1 MHLDRR
7 ALMRIITVSHRPLGF
22 WLWLSF
28 VAMGVVSGAAP
39 AQSVDLNTADVA
51 TLSRDLLGIGETRA
65 RAIVEH
71 RRRHGPFRSV
81 DELALVRG
89 IGPKTVDRNRARMR
103 VSGDAPPPARTAP
116 ARGTQGTAAAAAQG
130 LRRLPRSGASAD
142 ETTPEILVG
151 Q

>member
-1 MHLDRR
+1 
-7 ALMRIITVSHRPLGF
+7 MRIITVSYRPLGF

-103 VSGDAPPPARTAP
+103 VSGDASPPARTAP
-116 ARGTQGTAAAAAQG
+116 ARGAQGTAAEAAQG
-130 LRRLPRSGASAD
+130 VRRLPRSGASAD

>member
-1 MHLDRR
+1 
-7 ALMRIITVSHRPLGF
+7 MRIITVSHRPLGF

-89 IGPKTVDRNRARMR
+89 IGPKTVDRNRVRLR
-103 VSGDAPPPARTAP
+103 VSGAAPPVVSAASARSAHGTAP
-116 ARGTQGTAAAAAQG
+116 AAAQG
-130 LRRLPRSGASAD
+130 VRRLPRAGASAD
-142 ETTPEILVG
+142 DTTPEILVG

>member
-1 MHLDRR
+1 
-7 ALMRIITVSHRPLGF
+7 MRITAASHRPLGF
-22 WLWLSF
+22 RVWLSF
-28 VAMGVVSGAAP
+28 VAMGIVSGAAP

-51 TLSRDLLGIGETRA
+51 TLSRDLLGIGDTRA

-89 IGPKTVDRNRARMR
+89 IGPKTVDRNRTRLR
-103 VSGDAPPPARTAP
+103 VSGETPPVVRTLPARSA
-116 ARGTQGTAAAAAQG
+116 QGTAAAAAQG
-130 LRRLPRSGASAD
+130 VRRLPRVGVSAD

>member
-1 MHLDRR
+1 
-7 ALMRIITVSHRPLGF
+7 MRIITVSHRPLGF

-39 AQSVDLNTADVA
+39 AQSVDLNTADAA

-103 VSGDAPPPARTAP
+103 VSGDASPLAGTAP
-116 ARGTQGTAAAAAQG
+116 ARGAQGTAAAAAKG
-130 LRRLPRSGASAD
+130 VRRLPRSGASAD
-142 ETTPEILVG
+142 DTTPEILVG

>member
-1 MHLDRR
+1 
-7 ALMRIITVSHRPLGF
+7 MRIITVSYRPLGF

-39 AQSVDLNTADVA
+39 AQSVDLNTADAA

-103 VSGDAPPPARTAP
+103 VSGDASPPARTAP
-116 ARGTQGTAAAAAQG
+116 ARGAQGTAAEAAQG
-130 LRRLPRSGASAD
+130 VRRLPRSGASAD

>member
-1 MHLDRR
+1 
-7 ALMRIITVSHRPLGF
+7 MRFITVSHRPLGF

-103 VSGDAPPPARTAP
+103 VSGDASPPARTAP
-116 ARGTQGTAAAAAQG
+116 ARGAQGTAAEAAQG
-130 LRRLPRSGASAD
+130 VRRLPRSGASAD

>member
-1 MHLDRR
+1 
-7 ALMRIITVSHRPLGF
+7 MRIITVSHRPLGF

-103 VSGDAPPPARTAP
+103 VSGDASPPARTAP
-116 ARGTQGTAAAAAQG
+116 ARGAQGTAAEAAQG
-130 LRRLPRSGASAD
+130 VRRLPRSGASAD

>member
-1 MHLDRR
+1 
-7 ALMRIITVSHRPLGF
+7 MRIITVSHRPLGF

-39 AQSVDLNTADVA
+39 AQSVDLNTADAA

-103 VSGDAPPPARTAP
+103 VSGDASTLARTTP
-116 ARGTQGTAAAAAQG
+116 ARGAQSTAAAAVQG
-130 LRRLPRSGASAD
+130 VRRLPRSGASAD
-142 ETTPEILVG
+142 DTTPEILVG